1 MQEGLLIKAYGGF
14 FYAQEGDRTW
24 ELKARGRLRRSDRS
38 PIVGDR
44 VLFTPSE
51 QGTGTLE
58 SILTRRNVLL
68 RPRVANVDQLLVVV
82 PLTQPAPDLQLA
94 DRILIC
100 SKLERIPAVIC
111 FNKLD
116 LASHGD
122 VEAMLSLYGEAG
134 YQVFATSALRGA
146 GLEALRQVI
155 AGKVSVMAGP
165 SGAGKSTIINA
176 LDSRLAQ
183 ETGEISDRIKRGRH
197 TTRHAELLPVAGGFI
212 TDTPGFS
219 NLELPK
225 LDRVEL
231 SDYFPEIKSLAG
243 GCRFMNCLHHNE
255 PDCAVKEGLDH
266 GLIGISRY
274 QNYLT
279 FLSEL
284 LVKERT
290 YS

>member
-1 MQEGLLIKAYGGF
+1 MLEGLLIKAYGGF
-14 FYAQEGDRTW
+14 FYVQEGDRVW
-24 ELKARGRLRRSDRS
+24 ELKARGRLRRGDQSL
-38 PIVGDR
+38 IVGDR
-44 VLFTPSE
+44 VLFTPLE

-58 SILTRRNVLL
+58 SILTRRNVLM
-68 RPRVANVDQLLVVV
+68 RPRVANVDQLLLVV
-82 PLTQPAPDLQLA
+82 PLTRPEPDLQLT
-94 DRILIC
+94 DRILVC
-100 SKLERIPAVIC
+100 SKLEQIPAMIC

-116 LASHGD
+116 LASQED
-122 VEAMLSLYGEAG
+122 VEALLSLYRKAG

-146 GLEALRQVI
+146 GLAALRQAI

-176 LDSRLAQ
+176 LDSRLSQ
-183 ETGEISDRIKRGRH
+183 ETGEISKKIKRGRH
-197 TTRHAELLPVAGGFI
+197 TTRHTELLPVAGGFI

-225 LDRVEL
+225 LDGVEL

-243 GCRFMNCLHHNE
+243 GCRFMNCVHHNE
-255 PDCAVKEGLDH
+255 PDCAVKKGLDQ

-274 QNYLT
+274 QSYLT
-279 FLSEL
+279 FLAEL